1 MDFIT
6 NDKAY
11 MHATIVIAVIILG
24 NNKVNPSAL
33 FAKLFEAVPK
43 ITAIIKII

>member
-1 MDFIT
+1 MQ
-6 NDKAY
+6 
-11 MHATIVIAVIILG
+11 ATIVIAVITLG
-24 NNKVNPSAL
+24 TNKVKPSAL